1 MTRKRGDD
9 YKTIIDENGE
19 IVNFP
24 EATPAGTPS
33 NSLLTVQGAP
43 TGFPVPTW
51 IIDPAYG
58 NIFTATF
65 SAVAISAAQDAFEI
79 VASQGSLVKI
89 RAVTLG
95 QYSDFGD
102 PATTAEILSV
112 LIVRGYTT
120 AGTGGST
127 VTPTNFCTAGKSSR

>member
-58 NIFTATF
+58 NIFTATVN
-65 SAVAISAAQDAFEI
+65 AVVVSAAQDVFEI
-79 VASQGSLVKI
+79 VAPQGKRVKI
-89 RAVTLG
+89 REIVLG
-95 QYSDFGD
+95 QYTDFGD
-102 PATTAEILSV
+102 AAAEILSV
-112 LIVRGYTT
+112 L
-120 AGTGGST
+120 
-127 VTPTNFCTAGKSSR
+127 